1 MQREQA
7 AAQKD
12 QLHKLWKKADGQM
25 QVLERMVRMT
35 PLLPPLALEVTV
47 HWMGKGDDP
56 QVFLKAFWATGE
68 VRQWPAA
75 EWCTAAAA
83 AVVRGGPDGTA
94 CHQPH
99 EVTSGTSV
107 RLCWIAWKIIAG
119 GSGPAR

>member
-12 QLHKLWKKADGQM
+12 QLHKLRKKADGQM
-25 QVLERMVRMT
+25 QVLERMVRVT

-83 AVVRGGPDGTA
+83 AVVRGAPPA
-94 CHQPH
+94 
-99 EVTSGTSV
+99 TSLT
-107 RLCWIAWKIIAG
+107 R
-119 GSGPAR
+119 